1 MIAAL
6 RTVENTLGKLVS
18 KNDKILVAFSGGSDS
33 VFLLYAMKE
42 LSRKMGF
49 SVSAAHLNH
58 QIRPCADDEE
68 RFAERVCDEWE
79 IEFFSKKADIP
90 SAAREKGISS
100 ETAGR
105 EARYEFF
112 NELREKYGFTKIAT
126 AHHMDDNAETIL
138 MHFIRGSGANG
149 LKGIEYIRDDL
160 IIRPLLDLSKQD
172 IYNACGEL
180 ELEYVTDM
188 SNYEPVYTRNR
199 VRLELIPEILKYN
212 PNFARTVTANAELFA
227 EDEEFINSYT
237 KEIFCK
243 NYKEGF
249 PKSVSDE
256 LPAAVRR
263 RVIQLIYADAAKTKQ
278 LLSKKYIDDVLN
290 LKSGQSLSLPGGIR
304 AYLSGGKYVMKIGT
318 ATGFEYNV
326 EAGREKYIEQ
336 TGEIWKISAAG
347 KEGKNTF
354 YAGEN
359 EIFKIR
365 SRRKGDRFYP
375 VGMTGS
381 KSVSDLFTDKKI
393 PVYKRDSVPI
403 LTAGDII
410 VNIGGK
416 FRDRRFL
423 ENNGN
428 RILYK
433 LEIK

>member
-1 MIAAL
+1 
-6 RTVENTLGKLVS
+6 
-18 KNDKILVAFSGGSDS
+18 
-33 VFLLYAMKE
+33 
-42 LSRKMGF
+42 
-49 SVSAAHLNH
+49 
-58 QIRPCADDEE
+58 
-68 RFAERVCDEWE
+68 
-79 IEFFSKKADIP
+79 
-90 SAAREKGISS
+90 
-100 ETAGR
+100 
-105 EARYEFF
+105 
-112 NELREKYGFTKIAT
+112 
-126 AHHMDDNAETIL
+126 
-138 MHFIRGSGANG
+138 
-149 LKGIEYIRDDL
+149 
-160 IIRPLLDLSKQD
+160 
-172 IYNACGEL
+172 
-180 ELEYVTDM
+180 
-188 SNYEPVYTRNR
+188 
-199 VRLELIPEILKYN
+199 
-212 PNFARTVTANAELFA
+212 
-227 EDEEFINSYT
+227 
-237 KEIFCK
+237 
-243 NYKEGF
+243 
-249 PKSVSDE
+249 
-256 LPAAVRR
+256 
-263 RVIQLIYADAAKTKQ
+263 
-278 LLSKKYIDDVLN
+278 
-290 LKSGQSLSLPGGIR
+290 
-304 AYLSGGKYVMKIGT
+304 MKIGT

-381 KSVSDLFTDKKI
+381 KSVSNLFTDKKI